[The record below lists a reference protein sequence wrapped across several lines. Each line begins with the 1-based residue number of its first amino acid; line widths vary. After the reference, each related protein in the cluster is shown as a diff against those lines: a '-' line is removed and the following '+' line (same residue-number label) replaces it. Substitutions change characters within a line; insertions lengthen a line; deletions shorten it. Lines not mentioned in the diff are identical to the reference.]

1 MAGETSLA
9 TLLRSMSPHLNAGE
23 YVFCTLAN
31 GQLPAGLEIIGSF
44 REQEGLTVIVER
56 CRAEQA
62 GLSFDYVAAWITLN
76 VHSAL
81 EAVGLTAAF
90 ATALGQAGIS
100 CNVIAGYYHDHLF
113 VGQADAERALQVLRD
128 LAANADYI
136 NGLLVAFGL
145 IMAIGTQN
153 AFVLAQSLRREHHLP
168 VAALCVACD
177 ALLVAAGVFGLAT
190 VLAQNPTLL
199 AIARW
204 GGAAFLLWYGSQ
216 ALRRACSRQ
225 SLQQGENQTVRSL
238 RAVMLSALAVTLLNP
253 HVYLD
258 TVLLIG
264 SLGAQQTEPGAYVVG
279 AASASLLWFFTL
291 ALGAAWLAPW
301 LARPGTWRILD
312 LLVAVM
318 MFAVALQLITAG

>member
-1 MAGETSLA
+1 MWQS
-9 TLLRSMSPHLNAGE
+9 
-23 YVFCTLAN
+23 YV
-31 GQLPAGLEIIGSF
+31 
-44 REQEGLTVIVER
+44 
-56 CRAEQA
+56 
-62 GLSFDYVAAWITLN
+62 
-76 VHSAL
+76 
-81 EAVGLTAAF
+81 
-90 ATALGQAGIS
+90 
-100 CNVIAGYYHDHLF
+100 
-113 VGQADAERALQVLRD
+113 
-128 LAANADYI
+128 

-168 VAALCVACD
+168 VAALCMLCD
-177 ALLVAAGVFGLAT
+177 AILVAAGVFGLAT

-199 AIARW
+199 AVARW
-204 GGAAFLLWYGSQ
+204 GGAVFLIWYGSQ
-216 ALRRACSRQ
+216 ALRRAFSKQ

-301 LARPGTWRILD
+301 LARPSTWRILD

-318 MFAVALQLITAG
+318 MFAVALQLIMAG

>member
-1 MAGETSLA
+1 MWQS
-9 TLLRSMSPHLNAGE
+9 
-23 YVFCTLAN
+23 YV
-31 GQLPAGLEIIGSF
+31 
-44 REQEGLTVIVER
+44 
-56 CRAEQA
+56 
-62 GLSFDYVAAWITLN
+62 
-76 VHSAL
+76 
-81 EAVGLTAAF
+81 
-90 ATALGQAGIS
+90 
-100 CNVIAGYYHDHLF
+100 
-113 VGQADAERALQVLRD
+113 
-128 LAANADYI
+128 
-136 NGLLVAFGL
+136 NGLLVAAGL

-168 VAALCVACD
+168 VAALCVVCD

-190 VLAQNPTLL
+190 VLAHNPTLL
-199 AIARW
+199 AVARW
-204 GGAAFLLWYGSQ
+204 GGAVFLIWYGSQ
-216 ALRRACSRQ
+216 ALRRAFSKQ
-225 SLQQGENQTVRSL
+225 SLQQGENQAVRSL

-301 LARPGTWRILD
+301 LARPSTWRILD

-318 MFAVALQLITAG
+318 MFAVALQLITAI